1 MIRPHS
7 APARSSPR
15 RVFPLPAATA
25 ESAPMLDVPIPRAE
39 LPRPQFFRSRWQ
51 TLNGPWDFA
60 IDPNGAPVDRR
71 SGTGLDRQIIVP
83 FAPESRLSGIGNTD
97 FMESV
102 WYARDIDLPK
112 GWAGSRVLI
121 HFGAVDWQARV
132 YANGEQIGCHRG
144 GSTQFTLDLTDHFPD
159 GCCRLVVHA
168 TDNLRSGMQ
177 PAGKQS
183 RRPHSWGCY
192 YTRTTGIWQSIWLEA
207 AGESHLTDVAI
218 LTNAAGRIVLTPE
231 ARIARPGLT
240 FHATARLDGAEV
252 AAADSQLQN
261 GQPLVMVVP
270 EPQPWAPGSPTL
282 YDLTFEIRDGSEVI
296 DRVQSYCGLRDVT
309 VAGDRVYLNGAEIYH
324 RFVLDQGFYPDGIWT
339 APTDAALAA
348 DVKLAM
354 SMGFNGA
361 RLHQKVFEPRWH
373 YHADKLGY
381 LTWGESPSWG
391 AEPDEDEANGN
402 LIEEWI
408 QILRQCRNHP
418 SIIAWSPHNES
429 GWGKGRREPIEEP
442 HLRLIERLAAI
453 TRAIDPSRPVNDASG
468 WVHRNTDLW
477 TVHSYEQ
484 DPQKLAA
491 QMAPYPDVYRD
502 APQSEPPYAGQPYIL
517 DEFGGAAFDLDA
529 TTDFA
534 DNSRARDRREEGAAW
549 GYGTPPTD
557 AAEFEARIRAQVAVV
572 NAIPHM
578 RGWCYTQLTD
588 VEQEQNGVL
597 TCDRRPKLP
606 IETYSRIFS
615 AEPSRVGNN
624 EMVAE

>member
-1 MIRPHS
+1 
-7 APARSSPR
+7 
-15 RVFPLPAATA
+15 
-25 ESAPMLDVPIPRAE
+25 MLDASIPRAE
-39 LPRPQFFRSRWQ
+39 LPRPQFSRSRWQ
-51 TLNGPWDFA
+51 TLNGLWDFA
-60 IDPNGAPVDRR
+60 IDPIGAPVDRR
-71 SGTGLDRQIIVP
+71 DGTGLDRQITVP

-102 WYARDIDLPK
+102 WYARDIDLPE

-144 GSTQFTLDLTDHFPD
+144 GSTLFTLDLTDHFPD
-159 GCCRLVVHA
+159 GRCRLVVHA
-168 TDNLRSGMQ
+168 TDNLRSGLQ

-192 YTRTTGIWQSIWLEA
+192 YTRTTGIWQSVWLEA

-218 LTNAAGRIVLTPE
+218 LTDAAGRILLTPE

-252 AAADSQLQN
+252 AAADCPLRN
-261 GQPLVMVVP
+261 GQPLVMTVP
-270 EPQPWAPGSPTL
+270 KPRPWAPGSPTL
-282 YDLTFEIRDGSEVI
+282 YDLTFEIRDGTKVI

-339 APTDAALAA
+339 APNDADLAA
-348 DVKLAM
+348 DIELAM
-354 SMGFNGA
+354 AMGFNGA

-373 YHADKLGY
+373 YHADRLGY

-391 AEPDEDEANGN
+391 AEPEEDEANGN
-402 LIEEWI
+402 LIEEWT
-408 QILRQCRNHP
+408 QIMRQCRNHP

-442 HLRLIERLAAI
+442 HLRLIERLAAT

-468 WVHRNTDLW
+468 WVHRDTDLW
-477 TVHSYEQ
+477 TVHSYQQ

-502 APQSEPPYAGQPYIL
+502 APQSEPRYAGQPYIL

-529 TTDFA
+529 ATDFA
-534 DNSRARDRREEGAAW
+534 DNGGAKDRREEGAAW
-549 GYGTPPTD
+549 GYGVAPAD
-557 AAEFEARIRAQVAVV
+557 VAEFEARIRSQVAAV

-597 TCDRRPKLP
+597 TYDRRPKLP
-606 IETYSRIFS
+606 IETYAEIFS
-615 AEPSRVGNN
+615 AQPPRVGDGQ
-624 EMVAE
+624 MAAE